1 MTYRVAICDDD
12 QQQRKL
18 VQHML
23 ITLSMKTSIDFEI
36 DYFESG
42 ESLVSYYENNQQPFH
57 ILILDIEM
65 GGINGIQTAQKIR
78 DLKHLDEQIVF
89 LTSYPD
95 YMIES
100 FDVVTFQY
108 LLKPI
113 AVSTFE
119 EKILKVCQYF
129 QSLDKR
135 ILIIKSDYEEVVL
148 KYDDIISIEAVKSLT
163 MKNKLHVVT
172 LQQTHTTKGIISNYA
187 TALKQ
192 YHFLQIH
199 RSIIINLLHVKK
211 FAGGMVLMS
220 NGVELPIGRSK
231 VKEVKDVYTKFMITG
246 MYE

>member
-1 MTYRVAICDDD
+1 MYRVAICDDEK
-12 QQQRKL
+12 QQREHVK
-18 VQHML
+18 HML
-23 ITLSMKTSIDFEI
+23 ITLSVKTSIDFEI
-36 DYFESG
+36 ESFESG
-42 ESLVSYYENNQQPFH
+42 EQLLSHYENNRESFH

-65 GGINGIQTAQKIR
+65 NGINGIQTAQHIR
-78 DLKHLDEQIVF
+78 NLKHLDEQIVF

-95 YMIES
+95 YMVES

-113 AVSTFE
+113 SISVFE
-119 EKILKVCQYF
+119 EKIIKLCQYF

-148 KYDDIISIEAVKSLT
+148 KYDDIISIEVAKSLT

-172 LQQTHTTKGIISNYA
+172 SDQTHVTKGIISNYA
-187 TALKQ
+187 TALKK

-199 RSIIINLLHVKK
+199 RSIVINLLHVKK

-220 NGVELPIGRSK
+220 NGAELPIGRSK
-231 VKEVKDVYTKFMITG
+231 VKEVKDAYTKFMITG
-246 MYE
+246 TY